1 MSSSRC
7 DAVRVLRLRVKDKH
21 ASWLCGLAREVNT
34 VFNYCNELSVKV
46 FERERRFLSGFDFW
60 PCLKGVTRGDC
71 ALHLPVQAV
80 QEIAEEYARRRRQH
94 QKVRLAWRKSGGARR
109 SLGWIPFKVRT
120 IRYRGGQVYFAGRWL
135 SLWDTYGLSNFELRA
150 GNFCEDTRGR
160 WYLNVCVPRA
170 QRVRDKRNK
179 PSVGSILDHSVPSL
193 GIDLGLRT
201 FAAFSDKTLPP
212 IEAGHF
218 YHDLEPAL
226 ATAQRARHR
235 NRSRAIHAKIANRRK
250 DFLHKLST
258 RLVKA
263 NRALFVGNVN
273 VSALAKTRQAKSV
286 LDAGWS
292 AFRTM
297 LLYKCADAG
306 VWFAEVDEA
315 FSTQICSVCDS
326 RAGPKGRKD
335 LGIRGWQC
343 AACGSIHDRNVNA
356 AHNILAAGHRRLA
369 EGILDLE
376 GEEDVN
382 AMNLFPRRGRRF
394 ADHTLNTT
402 PRARQAPRAGPKAR
416 VWDAHTRHRV
426 D

>member
-1 MSSSRC
+1 VGFRYTVWMSSHQIPPIK
-7 DAVRVLRLRVKDKH
+7 VLRLRVKEKH
-21 ASWLCGLAREVNT
+21 AAWLCGLAREVNT
-34 VFNYCNELSVKV
+34 VFNYCNGLSVKE

-60 PCLKGVTRGDC
+60 PFLKGVTRGEC
-71 ALHLPVQAV
+71 ALHLPIQAV

-94 QKVRLAWRKSGGARR
+94 QKIRLAWRKSGGARR

-120 IRYRGGQVYFAGRWL
+120 IRYRAGQIYFAGRWL
-135 SLWDTYGLSNFELRA
+135 SLWDSYGLSNFQLRA
-150 GNFCEDTRGR
+150 GNFSEDSRGR

-170 QRVRDKRNK
+170 QERNK
-179 PSVGSILDHSVPSL
+179 PPIGSILDRSVPSV

-201 FAAFSDKTLPP
+201 FAAFSDEALPP
-212 IEAGHF
+212 IEAERF
-218 YHDLEPAL
+218 YRDMEPAL
-226 ATAQRARHR
+226 AVAQRAGHR
-235 NRSRAIHAKIANRRK
+235 NRVRAIHAKIGNRRK

-258 RLVKA
+258 GLVRA
-263 NRALFVGNVN
+263 NGAIFVGNVN
-273 VSALAKTRQAKSV
+273 ASALAKTRQAKSV

-315 FSTQICSVCDS
+315 FSTQTCSVCNS

-343 AACGSIHDRNVNA
+343 TVCGAVHDRDVNA

-369 EGILDLE
+369 EG
-376 GEEDVN
+376 
-382 AMNLFPRRGRRF
+382 NL
-394 ADHTLNTT
+394 
-402 PRARQAPRAGPKAR
+402 GP
-416 VWDAHTRHRV
+416 
-426 D
+426 